1 MPFQN
6 YAEFEVLINHLCH
19 QEQYDLVD
27 EYLDNQ
33 IDEITQLASF
43 NEIEPYLDLYASM
56 AGDGESVARFER
68 LFEQLVKLDKIDAQ
82 ELAKYLAISPANR
95 WF

>member
-6 YAEFEVLINHLCH
+6 YAEFEALIDHLCY
-19 QEQYDLVD
+19 QEQYDLAD

-33 IDEITQLASF
+33 IDEITQLASL
-43 NEIEPYLDLYASM
+43 NEIEPYLNLYASM
-56 AGDGESVARFER
+56 AGDSESVARFER

-82 ELAKYLAISPANR
+82 ELAKYLAVSPANR